1 MDVRETIRVMTRQ
14 RELGV
19 VAFVGPEEQCR
30 TEATVAAAW
39 NIPMISYVS
48 LRCGGRLRGG
58 GRCRR
63 WRVAGDEL
71 GVVSFEVTLTVM

>member
-1 MDVRETIRVMTRQ
+1 MDNINRDPNLLRGHRLLYIYSDCHMDVRETIRVMTKQ
-14 RELGV
+14 RDAGV

-48 LRCGGRLRGG
+48 GRIARGQHSG
-58 GRCRR
+58 
-63 WRVAGDEL
+63 
-71 GVVSFEVTLTVM
+71 